1 MLMVSP
7 PDFWGFDETTHGEC
21 SARCNGKSVKFPP
34 LPILVLSP
42 WWSHE
47 QLRAQLKNL
56 NLRERVDWVCSW
68 DHPAPGWGKVL
79 SAACSLVTQLCPTLC
94 DPMSCSPPDFLSPS
108 LSPGLFSNSC
118 PLNPRCHP
126 TTSSSGVPFSSC
138 LQSFPA
144 SGSFPMSQFFAS
156 GGPSI
161 GASATRG
168 HQLHGKERVE
178 FQRLS
183 PLPWDE
189 CHLIYSLGTKFGR
202 GWCWEVPAIS
212 AATGG
217 DSFMSFEEFSWIPPV
232 SSYCGHSKKKKKNLH
247 FYFQSFFFYIYATK
261 IDNILS
267 VWKKRVD
274 KRRVLTLKCFRFFE
288 PTRFM
293 SDHSIWRHIFS

>member
-1 MLMVSP
+1 MWTKVPAEAQKVQLSPSPGCSDGSWSHCSLSFWLFYWVLGKGVSTGVKSSSLWILALQAPVQWLQTQDLTASTTWWWNGMLTVRP
-7 PDFWGFDETTHGEC
+7 LDFWGFNETTHGEC

-68 DHPAPGWGKVL
+68 DHPPPGWGKVL
-79 SAACSLVTQLCPTLC
+79 SASCSLVTQLCPTLC
-94 DPMSCSPPDFLSPS
+94 NPMNCSPPDFLSPS

-118 PLNPRCHP
+118 PLNPQCHP
-126 TTSSSGVPFSSC
+126 TTSSSVVPFSSC

-144 SGSFPMSQFFAS
+144 SGSFPMSQFFES

-183 PLPWDE
+183 PLPSNE
-189 CHLIYSLGTKFGR
+189 CHLIYPLGTKFG
-202 GWCWEVPAIS
+202 
-212 AATGG
+212 
-217 DSFMSFEEFSWIPPV
+217 
-232 SSYCGHSKKKKKNLH
+232 CG
-247 FYFQSFFFYIYATK
+247 
-261 IDNILS
+261 
-267 VWKKRVD
+267 
-274 KRRVLTLKCFRFFE
+274 
-288 PTRFM
+288 
-293 SDHSIWRHIFS
+293 